1 MHVFRTCRFS
11 EVAHLLK
18 VCWFCIGG
26 KIEAQLLSPKTT
38 YVVYLVFQMR
48 SRNNGFDYLPLDAF
62 VSFVGERGDR
72 DEDAIIHETEM
83 NIVYLKQGLS
93 GPEMRASTRL
103 LPQKRIDK
111 WMEVELGEFFIG
123 KGDSGEVVMGLMA
136 GEQGRRKSGII
147 IEGIEIRPKSNS

>member
-18 VCWFCIGG
+18 VCWFCIEG
-26 KIEAQLLSPKTT
+26 KIVAQLLSPKTT

-48 SRNNGFDYLPLDAF
+48 RSNNGFDYLPLDVF
-62 VSFVGERGDR
+62 VNFIGERGDR

-83 NIVYLKQGLS
+83 NIVYLKRGLS
-93 GPEMRASTRL
+93 GPEMRASTRR
-103 LPQKRIDK
+103 LPQKRMDK

-136 GEQGRRKSGII
+136 GERGRRKSGIM
-147 IEGIEIRPKSNS
+147 IEGIEVRPKSNS

>member
-1 MHVFRTCRFS
+1 
-11 EVAHLLK
+11 
-18 VCWFCIGG
+18 
-26 KIEAQLLSPKTT
+26 
-38 YVVYLVFQMR
+38 MR

-83 NIVYLKQGLS
+83 NIVYLKRGLS
-93 GPEMRASTRL
+93 GPKMRASTRL